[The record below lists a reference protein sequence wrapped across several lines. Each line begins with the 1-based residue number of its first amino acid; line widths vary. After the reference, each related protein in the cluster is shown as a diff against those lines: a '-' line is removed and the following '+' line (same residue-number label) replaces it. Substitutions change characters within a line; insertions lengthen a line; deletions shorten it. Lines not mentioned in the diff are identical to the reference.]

1 MPYPN
6 HDFVWRCF
14 IWTGEGVL
22 YHWITIKSPWNP
34 IKLPWNQR
42 YQHLSTLNHPS
53 FPYIS
58 IYLLVDEPP
67 IISAKFSTITFD
79 GTTPSPR
86 LGPRQSSQPCRQQF
100 LRPCRP
106 FHSWVAIR
114 RQRSGAERSGAEI
127 LWKSYGNP
135 MEILWKSYGNPM
147 EILWKS
153 LEMVDL

>member
-58 IYLLVDEPP
+58 IYFHIFPY
-67 IISAKFSTITFD
+67 ISIYFHIFPYIYWLMNQ
-79 GTTPSPR
+79 PSYQPDTNHHFR
-86 LGPRQSSQPCRQQF
+86 WKNAISSPAARRSSQPCRQRF
-100 LRPCRP
+100 LRRCRP

-114 RQRSGAERSGAEI
+114 RSGAEI
-127 LWKSYGNP
+127 LWKSMGGNP
-135 MEILWKSYGNPM
+135 WSP
-147 EILWKS
+147 
-153 LEMVDL
+153 

>member
-58 IYLLVDEPP
+58 IYFH
-67 IISAKFSTITFD
+67 IFIGWWTNHHISQIPTITLD
-79 GTTPSPR
+79 GKTRSPR
-86 LGPRQSSQPCRQQF
+86 RQQGDLLSHAANGSF
-100 LRPCRP
+100 GDAAPSTAGWL
-106 FHSWVAIR
+106 SG
-114 RQRSGAERSGAEI
+114 GAER
-127 LWKSYGNP
+127 KSYGNP
-135 MEILWKSYGNPM
+135 WVGTRGLPRNGGFVIGLLAWG
-147 EILWKS
+147 
-153 LEMVDL
+153 